1 MMSTSSLT
9 QFSPNNAM
17 KRISII
23 QLLTAIALLADFTT
37 AQISVIG
44 GLSYDR
50 DARAGEKYE
59 GSFIVKNDTEEPQ
72 EAKIYQRDYTF
83 SSDGTNVYGE
93 PGKLA
98 RSNARWITFSPP
110 YVLLPPHASITAN
123 YVVAV
128 PKDSAAARL
137 TGSYW
142 SMMMV
147 EGIPVGSPESSIRRG
162 DSTKTG
168 FFQNIRY
175 AVQIATHIT
184 NTGNRAV
191 RFIDAK
197 LVKQETGERVL
208 QVDLENTGDLF
219 MRPDVYI
226 ELFDAGGQSRGKIP
240 GARFRMYPGTS
251 VRQTIQLK
259 DIPAGTYKAL
269 VVVDAGGQD
278 VFGAQYTLQ
287 F

>member
-1 MMSTSSLT
+1 MMSTSSLI
-9 QFSPNNAM
+9 QFSRNNTM
-17 KRISII
+17 TRISII
-23 QLLTAIALLADFTT
+23 PLLAALTLLADLT
-37 AQISVIG
+37 AAQVSVIG

-59 GSFIVKNDTEEPQ
+59 GSFVVKNDTEEPQ

-83 SSDGTNVYGE
+83 SRDGTNVYGE
-93 PGKLA
+93 PGQLL

-110 YVLLPPHASITAN
+110 YVLLPPRGSITVN
-123 YVVAV
+123 YVVTV
-128 PKDSAAARL
+128 PKDSATARF

-147 EGIPVGSPESSIRRG
+147 EAIPVGSPESSIRRG
-162 DSTKTG
+162 DSTTFG
-168 FFQNIRY
+168 LFQNIRY
-175 AVQIATHIT
+175 GIQIATHIL

-208 QVDLENTGDLF
+208 QVDLENSGDLF
-219 MRPDVYI
+219 MRPEVYV

-259 DIPAGTYKAL
+259 DVPAGTYKAL